1 MRVLDAKQHDRLG
14 QAWLQGQACPFR
26 AELRGRT
33 SSQVG
38 RRGLKIPEHRPLN
51 RTLAWP
57 PLWTG
62 DKEYAKSCSDASG
75 HRGPAPAACSGGRW
89 GAREALP
96 APLPLAPELP
106 SPPPS
111 LPPSFSCLS
120 SLPLCL
126 SPVPWSP
133 AQSWLARC
141 PLGVG
146 SGRRFSL
153 LTLESDLRVGGVVT
167 GTHILGDL
175 TLRVLS

>member
-1 MRVLDAKQHDRLG
+1 MPVQGRAESEDQLSGGEAGAEDPGTPSSQPDVGLASALDRGQGICKELLGRLG
-14 QAWLQGQACPFR
+14 PQGPCSCR
-26 AELRGRT
+26 LLWG
-33 SSQVG
+33 
-38 RRGLKIPEHRPLN
+38 PL
-51 RTLAWP
+51 
-57 PLWTG
+57 
-62 DKEYAKSCSDASG
+62 
-75 HRGPAPAACSGGRW
+75 

-126 SPVPWSP
+126 SPAPRSP
-133 AQSWLARC
+133 AQSWPARC

-146 SGRRFSL
+146 GGRRFSL